1 MGESLF
7 STPWL
12 SRLAALLLLALVI
25 FSAYLFLAEPLV
37 VGYDAI
43 DREIEDAQD
52 QLAHFERLAAMR
64 PAVAQQLQQAGS
76 QQTAQGYYLS
86 GGTDALAAAGL
97 QDRIRAL
104 VANHGGTLRSTQ
116 PMPGVEEQGFR
127 RITLKVQL
135 TATTEEL
142 FDTLYELESGAPIL
156 FVEDLDIQS
165 RIERR
170 QTSDKAGA
178 SESQTIPLL
187 AVAFDLSGYLPVQPQ

>member
-1 MGESLF
+1 MF
-7 STPWL
+7 PTPWI
-12 SRLAALLLLALVI
+12 SRLTALLLLALVL
-25 FSAYLFLAEPLV
+25 FGVYLFLVEPLV
-37 VGYDAI
+37 VGYGAI
-43 DREIEDAQD
+43 DRETDDAQE

-64 PAVAQQLQQAGS
+64 PAVAQQLHQVDS

-97 QDRIRAL
+97 QDRINAL
-104 VANHGGTLRSTQ
+104 VAANGGTLRSTQ

-135 TATTEEL
+135 TVTTEEL

-165 RIERR
+165 RIVRR
-170 QTSDKAGA
+170 PTGDTAGA
-178 SESQTIPLL
+178 NESQPITLL
-187 AVAFDLSGYLPVQPQ
+187 AVAFDLSGYLLVQPQ

>member
-1 MGESLF
+1 MGEAVF
-7 STPWL
+7 PTPWI
-12 SRLAALLLLALVI
+12 SRLTALLLLALVL
-25 FSAYLFLAEPLV
+25 FGVYLFVVEPLV

-43 DREIEDAQD
+43 DRETDDARE

-64 PAVAQQLQQAGS
+64 PAVAQQLQQVDS

-97 QDRIRAL
+97 QDRINAL
-104 VANHGGTLRSTQ
+104 VAANGGTLRSTQ

-142 FDTLYELESGAPIL
+142 FDTLYELEAGAPIL

-165 RIERR
+165 RIVRR
-170 QTSDKAGA
+170 QTGDTAGA
-178 SESQTIPLL
+178 NESQPITLL
-187 AVAFDLSGYLPVQPQ
+187 AVAFDLSGYLLVQPQ

>member
-1 MGESLF
+1 MNPLF

-12 SRLAALLLLALVI
+12 RRLAALLLLALVV
-25 FSAYLFLAEPLV
+25 FSAYLFLVEPLV

-43 DREIEDAQD
+43 DRETDDAQE

-64 PAVAQQLQQAGS
+64 PAVAQQLQQVDS

-97 QDRIRAL
+97 QDRINAL
-104 VANHGGTLRSTQ
+104 VAANGGTLRSTQ

-135 TATTEEL
+135 TVTTEEL

-165 RIERR
+165 RIVRR
-170 QTSDKAGA
+170 PTGDTAGA
-178 SESQTIPLL
+178 NESQPITLL
-187 AVAFDLSGYLPVQPQ
+187 AVAFDLSGYLLVQPQ

>member
-1 MGESLF
+1 MF
-7 STPWL
+7 STPWI

-25 FSAYLFLAEPLV
+25 FGVYLFLVEPLV

-43 DREIEDAQD
+43 DREIDDAQE
-52 QLAHFERLAAMR
+52 QLAHFERLATMR
-64 PAVAQQLQQAGS
+64 PAVAQQLQQVDS
-76 QQTAQGYYLS
+76 KKTAQGYYLS

-97 QDRIRAL
+97 QDRINAL
-104 VANHGGTLRSTQ
+104 VADNGGTLRSTQ

-135 TATTEEL
+135 TATIEEL

-165 RIERR
+165 RIVLR
-170 QTSDKAGA
+170 QTSDKAGVN
-178 SESQTIPLL
+178 ESQPIPLL

>member
-1 MGESLF
+1 LF
-7 STPWL
+7 TTPWI
-12 SRLAALLLLALVI
+12 SRLTALLLLALVM
-25 FSAYLFLAEPLV
+25 FGAYLFLVEPLV

-43 DREIEDAQD
+43 DRGIDDAQD
-52 QLAHFERLAAMR
+52 QLAHFDRLAAMR
-64 PAVAQQLQQAGS
+64 PAVAQQLQQVDS
-76 QQTAQGYYLS
+76 QQNTQGYYLS
-86 GGTDALAAAGL
+86 GGTDALAAAAL
-97 QDRIRAL
+97 QDRINAL
-104 VANHGGTLRSTQ
+104 VADNGGTLRSTQ

-156 FVEDLDIQS
+156 FVDDLDIQS

-178 SESQTIPLL
+178 NESQATPLL
-187 AVAFDLSGYLPVQPQ
+187 VVAFDLSGYLPVQPQ

>member
-1 MGESLF
+1 VNPLF

-12 SRLAALLLLALVI
+12 SRLAALLLLALVV
-25 FSAYLFLAEPLV
+25 FSAYLFLVEPLA

-43 DREIEDAQD
+43 DQEIDDSRD

-64 PAVAQQLQQAGS
+64 PVVAQQLQQADS
-76 QQTAQGYYLS
+76 QHTGQGYYLN

-97 QDRIRAL
+97 QDRINAL
-104 VANHGGTLRSTQ
+104 VADNGGTLRSTQ

-135 TATTEEL
+135 TATIEEL

-170 QTSDKAGA
+170 KTGDKAG
-178 SESQTIPLL
+178 SNESQAILLL

>member
-1 MGESLF
+1 MF
-7 STPWL
+7 TTPWI
-12 SRLAALLLLALVI
+12 SRLTALLLLAVVM
-25 FSAYLFLAEPLV
+25 FGAHLFLVEPLV

-43 DREIEDAQD
+43 DREIDDAQE

-64 PAVAQQLQQAGS
+64 PAIARQLQQAGS
-76 QQTAQGYYLS
+76 QQTAQGYYLN

-97 QDRIRAL
+97 QDRINAL
-104 VANHGGTLRSTQ
+104 VANNGGTLRSTQ

-135 TATTEEL
+135 TATIEEL

-165 RIERR
+165 RIVRR
-170 QTSDKAGA
+170 QTRDKAGVN
-178 SESQTIPLL
+178 ESQPIPLL
-187 AVAFDLSGYLPVQPQ
+187 AVAFDLSGYLPVQPE

>member
-1 MGESLF
+1 MFG
-7 STPWL
+7 
-12 SRLAALLLLALVI
+12 
-25 FSAYLFLAEPLV
+25 AYLFLVEPLV
-37 VGYDAI
+37 VGHDSI
-43 DREIEDAQD
+43 DREIDDAQE

-64 PAVAQQLQQAGS
+64 PAVAQQLQQVGS

-97 QDRIRAL
+97 QDRINAL
-104 VANHGGTLRSTQ
+104 VAANGGTLRSTQ

-135 TATTEEL
+135 TATIEEL
-142 FDTLYELESGAPIL
+142 FGTLYALESGAPIL

-165 RIERR
+165 RIVRR
-170 QTSDKAGA
+170 QTSGKAGA
-178 SESQTIPLL
+178 NEPQPIPLL